1 MQIGNEYNKMKKLIP
16 FAATALLTASLGA
29 NALAEEEEAV
39 AIADIT
45 GSISQSTPEAA
56 RAPAIEDMS
65 FDEAIAAHIFQALG
79 DPPADEGRIAGIYA
93 ALRALYSGTAAPI
106 WVSEAGP
113 NQKAGN
119 AAKEMARA
127 DAYSLD
133 PEAYLVPDPGSAN
146 PTRSE
151 LAKYELAMTRAALAY
166 GHHAKAGR
174 IDPAKVRHS
183 LNYPESL
190 KDPGAFLASLRT
202 RDDMAELLRGL
213 HPKNPQF
220 IALQKKLMELRGAGE
235 ESVTAKIPNGPVL
248 RAGMTH
254 KNVALLRKRL
264 NVETPEGGKADK
276 FVEKLKNAVIAFQKK
291 KGIKGDGV
299 VGAGT
304 RRMLNTGSN
313 KRQILR
319 ILVNM
324 ERWRW
329 LPDDMSEGTGIY
341 VWANIPE
348 FRVRVVKS
356 GEVVF
361 TERAIVG
368 KPNNQTP
375 VFSDS
380 MEWIEFHPVW
390 YVPNSIKVADIAPS
404 LRRLTSTVVSKYH
417 LKINCGALGSDW
429 KKIDWNTTD
438 IRKCGVSQPPG
449 PRSVLGNFKF
459 KFPNAHIV
467 YMHDTPQKNL
477 FNSATRA
484 YSHGCVRIQNP
495 RRMAEILLG
504 NDKGMT
510 STRIGAILNGPKR
523 PYTEKLKTHVPVHMT
538 YFTTMFDDDGAFK
551 TKADIYGHDRR
562 LAQALTGQGNL
573 LSVPV
578 VKISHKRKPRP
589 KRTTQNSTW
598 DQPFSAN

>member
-1 MQIGNEYNKMKKLIP
+1 MKKLLP
-16 FAATALLTASLGA
+16 FAATALIAASLSTH
-29 NALAEEEEAV
+29 ALAEEAPEAS
-39 AIADIT
+39 ADIT
-45 GSISQSTPEAA
+45 GSISQTAADAA
-56 RAPAIEDMS
+56 RAPAIEDMG
-65 FDEAIAAHIFQALG
+65 FNEAIAAHILRALG
-79 DPPADEGRIAGIYA
+79 DPPADEGRIAGIDA
-93 ALRALYSGTAAPI
+93 ALRALYSGTSAPI

-113 NQKAGN
+113 NQKASN

-127 DAYSLD
+127 DDYGLD
-133 PEAYLVPDPGSAN
+133 PEAYRVPGAGSAEAS
-146 PTRSE
+146 RSE
-151 LAKYELAMTRAALAY
+151 LAKYELAMTRAVLAY
-166 GHHAKAGR
+166 AHHAKAGR

-183 LNYPESL
+183 LNFPESL

-202 RDDMAELLRGL
+202 RDDVAEQLRAL
-213 HPKNPQF
+213 HPTHPQF

-235 ESVTAKIPNGPVL
+235 ESVTTKIPDGPVL

-254 KNVALLRKRL
+254 EIVALLRKRL
-264 NVETPEGGKADK
+264 KVKTAEGADANK
-276 FVEKLKNAVIAFQKK
+276 FGNTLKDAVIAFQKK
-291 KGIKGDGV
+291 KGLKSDGI

-304 RRMLNTGSN
+304 RRTLNTGSN

-329 LPDDMSEGTGIY
+329 LPDDMGGGAGIF

-348 FRVRVVKS
+348 FRVRVVKG

-368 KPNNQTP
+368 KRDKQTP
-375 VFSDS
+375 VFSDA

-429 KKIDWNTTD
+429 KKIDWNKTD

-467 YMHDTPQKNL
+467 YIHDTPQKNL
-477 FNSATRA
+477 FKSATRA

-510 STRIGAILNGPKR
+510 PTRIGAILNGPKR
-523 PYTEKLKTHVPVHMT
+523 PYTEKLNRFVPVHMT
-538 YFTTMFDDDGAFK
+538 YFTAVFDDDGAFK

-573 LSVPV
+573 LSVPA

-589 KRTTQNSTW
+589 KRTTQNSAW